1 MLFRRFSADLTP
13 VLKYV
18 VNQLYAGKTSEIAVL
33 RELIWKMAGIEPLP
47 SLSSSQIAAMAG
59 GPTLRIQAIAADQRG
74 ATADPGDLTM
84 RGPQRL
90 GKALVDSGYALP
102 LLIQV
107 AQQRQA
113 CLFATKDAPLKSL
126 AGLFDAVCLPLAA
139 FLVSPTYC
147 HLAPHRLMAFCF
159 NTSTSSHL
167 LPSSLLKTTPKRF
180 SHLLRTWARNTA
192 SLPPFACRLFGL
204 YYMPNCSFVPFP
216 SNFAIS
222 S

>member
-18 VNQLYAGKTSEIAVL
+18 VNQLYSGKTSEITVL

-47 SLSSSQIAAMAG
+47 ILSDSQIAAMAG

-74 ATADPGDLTM
+74 ATADPSDLSL

-90 GKALVDSGYALP
+90 GKTLVDSGFALP

-113 CLFATKDAPLKSL
+113 CVFETKDAPLKSL
-126 AGLFDAVCLPLAA
+126 ASLFDAVRPFRGCVVVQQLR
-139 FLVSPTYC
+139 LV
-147 HLAPHRLMAFCF
+147 
-159 NTSTSSHL
+159 L
-167 LPSSLLKTTPKRF
+167 LS
-180 SHLLRTWARNTA
+180 
-192 SLPPFACRLFGL
+192 
-204 YYMPNCSFVPFP
+204 
-216 SNFAIS
+216 
-222 S
+222 